1 LFRGMDAKMSS
12 AKTTTIRCPGC
23 DQFIDEAFYPQ
34 HIESGH
40 KLHVVEI
47 KGVGTELIVGAK
59 RPIPMLDIPYLG
71 RVRRDG
77 FIAWS
82 LFMLILGVLLGARI
96 I

>member
-1 LFRGMDAKMSS
+1 MI
-12 AKTTTIRCPGC
+12 TT
-23 DQFIDEAFYPQ
+23 
-34 HIESGH
+34 
-40 KLHVVEI
+40 
-47 KGVGTELIVGAK
+47 GTR

-82 LFMLILGVLLGARI
+82 LFMLVLGVLLGARI

>member
-1 LFRGMDAKMSS
+1 MSS

-47 KGVGTELIVGAK
+47 KGVGPQMFVGEK
-59 RPIPMLDIPYLG
+59 KPTPMLDIPYLG

-77 FIAWS
+77 FLVWS
-82 LFMLILGVLLGARI
+82 LIMLILGVLLGARI